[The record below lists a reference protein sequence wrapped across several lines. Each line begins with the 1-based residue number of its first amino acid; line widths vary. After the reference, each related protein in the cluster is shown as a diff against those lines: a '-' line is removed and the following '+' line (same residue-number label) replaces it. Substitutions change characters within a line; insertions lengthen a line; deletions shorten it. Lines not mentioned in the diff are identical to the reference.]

1 MLQPCTLLY
10 PASLWRTNKCFGRVV
25 LFWTAVV
32 RNKVGG
38 GQIIAGARHLSV
50 SYPASK

>member
-1 MLQPCTLLY
+1 MEERSQEEMQRHAPAML
-10 PASLWRTNKCFGRVV
+10 V

-50 SYPASK
+50 SRPASK